1 LGAAAKSVVFT
12 AAVNYS
18 NLTKRSY
25 MRIYFLSYKPAI
37 LKLNGLYVGG
47 LDLFERHIEIDL
59 SDSVLAEIV
68 PGENLQPV
76 NFFIN
81 EKLLFDPPAFM
92 DVYLMGG
99 EALIYIREYGNKN
112 VALSVINQTRF
123 CGNLITV
130 FSQGGTFISVEG
142 EEYSLL
148 PLPSRF
154 LNARFEEQI
163 LAGLPVLAVWG
174 GNALLIISDK
184 GKRIFMNEVEEADF
198 GDGLEVTVA
207 FETCTAAKAKCVYAY
222 DGEKLSLNSGS
233 TVETCPPEKNVLHFA
248 FFESVLTCGDY
259 ARYLDDELKPKAGVL
274 KEYLGEFV
282 SVTVP
287 TEKFYAEHGDLRAAG
302 LVYPKSANLF
312 EVKYFA
318 VDLSGDKISNV
329 YPVE

>member
-1 LGAAAKSVVFT
+1 
-12 AAVNYS
+12 
-18 NLTKRSY
+18 

-59 SDSVLAEIV
+59 GDSVLAEIV

-81 EKLLFDPPAFM
+81 EKLLFAPPPYM
-92 DVYLMGG
+92 DVYLMDG

-112 VALSVINQTRF
+112 VALSVIGQTRF

-130 FSQGGTFISVEG
+130 FAQGGVFISIEG
-142 EEYSLL
+142 GEYSLL
-148 PLPSRF
+148 PLSPRF
-154 LNARFEEQI
+154 FDIRFEEKT

-184 GKRIFMNEVEEADF
+184 GKRIFMNEVEKAGF
-198 GDGLEVTVA
+198 GDTLEVTVA
-207 FETCTAAKAKCVYAY
+207 FETCTAAKAECAYGY
-222 DGEKLSLNSGS
+222 DGEKLNLVSSK
-233 TVETCPPEKNVLHFA
+233 TVETCPPEKNILHFA
-248 FFESVLTCGDY
+248 FFESVLTCGNY
-259 ARYLDDELKPKAGVL
+259 ARYLDNELKGKAGIL
-274 KEYLGEFV
+274 KNYLGEFV

-287 TEKFYAEHGDLRAAG
+287 TEKFYACHGDIRAAG
-302 LVYPKSANLF
+302 LVYPKAANLF

>member
-1 LGAAAKSVVFT
+1 
-12 AAVNYS
+12 
-18 NLTKRSY
+18 

-47 LDLFERHIEIDL
+47 IDLFERHIEIDL

-81 EKLLFDPPAFM
+81 EKLLFEPPAFL
-92 DVYLMGG
+92 DVYLMDG

-112 VALSVINQTRF
+112 AALSVIAQTRF
-123 CGNLITV
+123 SGNLITV
-130 FSQGGTFISVEG
+130 FSQGGVFVSIEG

-148 PLPSRF
+148 PLPAKF
-154 LNARFEEQI
+154 ACARFEEKSI
-163 LAGLPVLAVWG
+163 AGLPVLALRG
-174 GNALLIISDK
+174 GNGLFIISDK
-184 GKRIFMNEVEEADF
+184 GKRVFMNDVEDAAF
-198 GDGLEVTVA
+198 GENLEVTVA
-207 FETCTAAKAKCVYAY
+207 FETCTAAKAHCEYSY
-222 DGEKLSLNSGS
+222 DGEKLTLIKSK

-259 ARYLDDELKPKAGVL
+259 TQYLDDDLKDKSGTL
-274 KEYLGEFV
+274 KRYLGDFV

-287 TEKFYAEHGDLRAAG
+287 TEKFYAEHGDVRAAG

-318 VDLSGDKISNV
+318 VDLNGDKISNI
-329 YPVE
+329 YPV

>member
-1 LGAAAKSVVFT
+1 
-12 AAVNYS
+12 
-18 NLTKRSY
+18 

-47 LDLFERHIEIDL
+47 IDLFERHIEIDL
-59 SDSVLAEIV
+59 ADSVLAEIV

-81 EKLLFDPPAFM
+81 EKLLFAPPPFM
-92 DVYLMGG
+92 DIYLMEG

-123 CGNLITV
+123 CGNLITI
-130 FSQGGTFISVEG
+130 FAQGGVYASIEG

-148 PLPSRF
+148 PLSPKF
-154 LNARFEEQI
+154 MNARFEEKT
-163 LAGLPVLAVWG
+163 LGGLPVLAVWG

-184 GKRIFMNEVEEADF
+184 GKRIFMNEVGEANF
-198 GDGLEVTVA
+198 GDRLEVTVA
-207 FETCTAAKAKCVYAY
+207 FETCTAAKANCSYGY
-222 DGEKLSLNSGS
+222 DGEKLELVSSK
-233 TVETCPPEKNVLHFA
+233 TVETCPPEKNILHFA

-259 ARYLDDELKPKAGVL
+259 TRYLDDGIKSKAGVL
-274 KEYLGEFV
+274 KNYLGEFV

-287 TEKFYAEHGDLRAAG
+287 TEKFYAEHGDIRAAG
-302 LVYPKSANLF
+302 LVYPKAANLF
-312 EVKYFA
+312 EVKYFT